1 MGTNNQTNMVFRSIL
16 VAIALIASAHAVPTP
31 NDIVPE
37 TKFVEA
43 AATSAHASA
52 KQIVTEMIQAG
63 SDWTACSELANA
75 TRDEVEDNVE
85 SKQDML
91 DNLDKGCGCAA
102 LGQDE
107 VTRTVNEMNA
117 ALNAVTDAETALET
131 ATNAQVQLSS
141 QSFQFLQSGEC
152 GWIMTDSSYQTAHVT
167 YTTAVTTLATA
178 RTTYTLSVTAHT
190 EAVTEAASLKL
201 ECECATQSEQAVAW
215 AEAHHIDC
223 VVDHIAEA
231 DCSFGPAPGLTQPTL
246 CDDIESVSCAAESG
260 SAAPVAAESGSAAA
274 PVAAESGSTESDPIY
289 HQQSSEMRQIIS
301 THFAGLDA
309 GHSFVDLPAI
319 RSKTKDKTPDQLCMT
334 LDYTAGNPGL
344 REILKTVGID
354 EYCNPETGTMKDDQS
369 CKAIA
374 AAEKAFGALAQ
385 KFPQGPRFRNYLPV
399 DWSAKPNA
407 PADQLYSTCT
417 AGSLSGL
424 VVPPDGSPPT
434 AQFTATGGNGCNHYG
449 LCNIIVTAL
458 TQSNEQKRTGTCGA
472 QAVFDAVASIRPARA
487 IKIATEIL
495 WTGSFGEKMPM
506 SPCRYIQDQ
515 MPGLIPWKKGYPG
528 CPKDGE
534 PGASGR
540 RCAAAA
546 CTGNAND
553 CAAATGSAYQLP
565 GLSYMLSQAFLSAY
579 YHKLTG
585 SCPVDP
591 KDQHLQPVFGATTR
605 SAEIEHAQSTYP
617 SALLDLC
624 KGLIGNGVKC
634 NFETND
640 AACPR
645 HARDKGNCERLKYL
659 TTFPSVS
666 VNEIMEVLKITD
678 PAGNQVLAA
687 IAASSLD
694 ATAKKRVTRF
704 FQDVY
709 AASGLPNPMAHPCA
723 NHGCD
728 SFVAWS
734 TFPVATQTNLDA
746 ACAAQTAVVNIQ
758 SLGVEFAR
766 M

>member
-215 AEAHHIDC
+215 AQAHHIDC

-231 DCSFGPAPGLTQPTL
+231 DCSFGPAPGLTKPTL

-434 AQFTATGGNGCNHYG
+434 AQFTATGGNGCNHFG
-449 LCNIIVTAL
+449 LCNIIVIAL
-458 TQSNEQKRTGTCGA
+458 TQSNDQASTSTCGA

-515 MPGLIPWKKGYPG
+515 MPGLIPWKKGHPG

-546 CTGNAND
+546 CTGNTND
-553 CAAATGSAYQLP
+553 CAAAATGRAYQRP

-605 SAEIEHAQSTYP
+605 SKEIEDAQSTYP

-645 HARDKGNCERLKYL
+645 HARDKGNCEHLKYL

-723 NHGCD
+723 HHGCD
-728 SFVAWS
+728 AFFKWRQY
-734 TFPVATQTNLDA
+734 PVATQTNLDA
-746 ACAAQTAVVNIQ
+746 ACAAQTSVVNIQ
-758 SLGVEFAR
+758 SNGVKY
-766 M
+766 